1 MVPNGLN
8 APLDRR
14 KPFAADEGH
23 VNGAATSSDIS
34 DLFHGSPRYD
44 VTIETDAG
52 TSTAIEHDPRV
63 EQTEKVL
70 SFNRSEQE
78 DLTASLLSMA
88 QALKVSSEQF
98 ATSLDSEKDVLS
110 RASEGLDK
118 NSSGM
123 QAAEKRM
130 TTLRRMTEG
139 RGWLGRMLMYACI
152 AGLWMMALVIVGF
165 LPKLRF

>member
-1 MVPNGLN
+1 M
-8 APLDRR
+8 DRR
-14 KPFAADEGH
+14 KPFAAEEDH
-23 VNGAATSSDIS
+23 INGAATSSNVS
-34 DLFHGSPRYD
+34 DLFRGSPRYD
-44 VTIETDAG
+44 AAVRTDAG
-52 TSTAIEHDPRV
+52 ASTAIEHDPKV
-63 EQTEKVL
+63 EQTEKML

-78 DLTASLLSMA
+78 DLTASLLTMA

-98 ATSLDSEKDVLS
+98 ATSLDSEKDVLG
-110 RASEGLDK
+110 RASEGLEK

-139 RGWLGRMLMYACI
+139 RGWIGRMLMYACI
-152 AGLWMMALVIVGF
+152 AGLWMMALIIVGF